1 MNTDLDFDLYE
12 QLIIDTIDI
21 FYEDASMLDQKFID
35 DLYTSVNEQYS
46 TLIES
51 ATEEDFNETLLEFVL
66 VQEKYGVSLGASI
79 GGIFSKHQHAK
90 NIATKMQHYHDRTK
104 SLAASSKEKIAPAA
118 ERVKAAQAELDSPD
132 HTFWSAH
139 KARKEMKHALNA
151 HAHIAAA
158 HNYHKALVKHAASL
172 VGDAN
177 NRVITGKRY
186 TNRELSSIPGAKEF
200 R

>member
-66 VQEKYGVSLGASI
+66 GESCIL
-79 GGIFSKHQHAK
+79 
-90 NIATKMQHYHDRTK
+90 
-104 SLAASSKEKIAPAA
+104 
-118 ERVKAAQAELDSPD
+118 
-132 HTFWSAH
+132 
-139 KARKEMKHALNA
+139 
-151 HAHIAAA
+151 
-158 HNYHKALVKHAASL
+158 
-172 VGDAN
+172 
-177 NRVITGKRY
+177 
-186 TNRELSSIPGAKEF
+186 
-200 R
+200 